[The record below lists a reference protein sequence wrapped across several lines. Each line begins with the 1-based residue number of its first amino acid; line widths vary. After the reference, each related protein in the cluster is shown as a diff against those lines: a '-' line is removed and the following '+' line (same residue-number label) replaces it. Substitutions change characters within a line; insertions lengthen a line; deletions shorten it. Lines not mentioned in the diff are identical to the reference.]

1 MTIKHIYSQTVAD
14 GTATSVVRPSDWNS
28 NHNMVFALS
37 GNTIG
42 SSQVS
47 GQDVVFVGGN
57 NMTLSADTANSNI
70 VFSAGAGG
78 GVTLTGYDPFPV
90 GARSTQSIGQSS
102 LAIYPFAIDD
112 AMTYNNVVQYVQM
125 TCVTSSVAPV
135 TNSTAT
141 TGSTGSMSAG
151 QTVEFYLYSRG
162 SGGYSTNLYTAGTT
176 QATLTSFASWSQTN
190 SNTTTGTQTMGSSVW
205 YTCGFPT
212 LTTGT
217 SNSGGST
224 VTTWALTTGS
234 FTNSST
240 SSAAVFPSVT
250 AMTGFKGL
258 YVPWAQSAVAGEYFL
273 GIKRQSTTSGAWNG
287 AGNISLN
294 VYTYGSQDSL
304 SAVGLPG
311 VGTAVSS
318 LPNHLGFG
326 WGSFSNTYAS
336 SATTYAVSG
345 KSAGA
350 IPHTMI
356 LAHSPANTVTH
367 HMPIL
372 FFQGSPF

>member
-176 QATLTSFASWSQTN
+176 
-190 SNTTTGTQTMGSSVW
+190 
-205 YTCGFPT
+205 
-212 LTTGT
+212 
-217 SNSGGST
+217 
-224 VTTWALTTGS
+224 
-234 FTNSST
+234 
-240 SSAAVFPSVT
+240 
-250 AMTGFKGL
+250 
-258 YVPWAQSAVAGEYFL
+258 
-273 GIKRQSTTSGAWNG
+273 
-287 AGNISLN
+287 
-294 VYTYGSQDSL
+294 
-304 SAVGLPG
+304 
-311 VGTAVSS
+311 
-318 LPNHLGFG
+318 
-326 WGSFSNTYAS
+326 
-336 SATTYAVSG
+336 
-345 KSAGA
+345 
-350 IPHTMI
+350 
-356 LAHSPANTVTH
+356 
-367 HMPIL
+367 
-372 FFQGSPF
+372 